1 MTGRTADAVGAG
13 AAAHRAAAVAGV
25 GDTRPVDIL
34 YGRSPVLEAL
44 RSGRAARKLV
54 IADGIAPATRLDEI
68 LTLARER
75 GIPVEESPR
84 HRLDD
89 IAHTEH
95 HQGVA
100 GYFHGRAPIAI
111 EDLLA
116 NSPAPQLFVVLDGI
130 QDPQNL
136 GAITRT
142 ADAVGADGIVLPRH
156 RAAGVTAAA
165 AKASAGAT
173 EHVPVATVTNLVHA
187 IELMQAA
194 GLWAVGLAADGDTR
208 YDRFDFTVP
217 VAIVVGAEGE
227 GMRPL
232 TRRKCD
238 AVVSLPLAGHVSS
251 LNAGAAAAVLLY
263 EVARQRG
270 FTPRG

>member
-1 MTGRTADAVGAG
+1 
-13 AAAHRAAAVAGV
+13 
-25 GDTRPVDIL
+25 VDIL
-34 YGRSPVLEAL
+34 YGRNPVLEAL
-44 RSGRAARKLV
+44 RAGRPARKLV
-54 IADGIAPATRLDEI
+54 VAAGVAAEDRLDEI
-68 LTLARER
+68 VRLARER
-75 GIPVEESPR
+75 GITVEESPR
-84 HRLDD
+84 RRLDD

-100 GYFHGRAPIAI
+100 GYFHGRAPLAL
-111 EDLLA
+111 EDMLA
-116 NSPAPQLFVVLDGI
+116 TSRAPQLIVVLDGI

-136 GAITRT
+136 GAIART

-173 EHVPVATVTNLVHA
+173 EHVAVAVVSNLVHA
-187 IELMQAA
+187 LEQMKAA
-194 GLWAVGLAADGDTR
+194 GLWIVGLAADGETR
-208 YDRFDFTVP
+208 YDAFDFTVP

-227 GMRPL
+227 GMRSL
-232 TRRKCD
+232 TRRHCD
-238 AVVSLPLAGHVSS
+238 AVVSLPLLGRVSS

-270 FTPRG
+270 FAARG

>member
-1 MTGRTADAVGAG
+1 
-13 AAAHRAAAVAGV
+13 
-25 GDTRPVDIL
+25 VDIL
-34 YGRSPVLEAL
+34 YGRNPVLEAL
-44 RSGRAARKLV
+44 RAGRPARKLV
-54 IADGIAPATRLDEI
+54 VAVGVAAEDRLDEI
-68 LTLARER
+68 VRLARER
-75 GIPVEESPR
+75 GITVEESPR
-84 HRLDD
+84 RRLDD

-100 GYFHGRAPIAI
+100 GYFHGRAPLAL
-111 EDLLA
+111 EDMLA
-116 NSPAPQLFVVLDGI
+116 ASRAPQLIAVLDGI

-136 GAITRT
+136 GAIART

-173 EHVPVATVTNLVHA
+173 EHVAVAVVSNLVHA
-187 IELMQAA
+187 LEQMKAA
-194 GLWAVGLAADGDTR
+194 GLWIVGLAADGETR
-208 YDRFDFTVP
+208 YDVFDFTVP

-227 GMRPL
+227 GMRSL
-232 TRRKCD
+232 TRRHCD
-238 AVVSLPLAGHVSS
+238 AVVSLPLLGRVSS

-270 FTPRG
+270 FAARG

>member
-1 MTGRTADAVGAG
+1 
-13 AAAHRAAAVAGV
+13 
-25 GDTRPVDIL
+25 VDIL
-34 YGRSPVLEAL
+34 YGRNPVLEAL
-44 RSGRAARKLV
+44 RAGRAARKLV
-54 IADGIAPATRLDEI
+54 VAAGTASDSRVDEI
-68 LTLARER
+68 LLLARDR

-84 HRLDD
+84 RRLDD

-95 HQGVA
+95 HQGIA
-100 GYFHGRAPIAI
+100 GYFHGRPPTSLD
-111 EDLLA
+111 DLLDH
-116 NSPAPQLFVVLDGI
+116 SLPPQLIVVLDGI

-173 EHVPVATVTNLVHA
+173 EHVPVAVVTNLVQA
-187 IELMQAA
+187 LEQMQAA
-194 GLWAVGLAADGDTR
+194 GIWVVGLAADGETR
-208 YDRFDFTVP
+208 YDRFDFSVP

-227 GMRPL
+227 GMRSL
-232 TRRKCD
+232 TRRHCD
-238 AVVSLPLAGHVSS
+238 VVVSLPLAGRVSS
-251 LNAGAAAAVLLY
+251 LNAAAAAAVLLY

-270 FTPRG
+270 FTTRGQDDE

>member
-1 MTGRTADAVGAG
+1 M
-13 AAAHRAAAVAGV
+13 
-25 GDTRPVDIL
+25 DIL
-34 YGRSPVLEAL
+34 YGRNPVLEAL

-54 IADGIAPATRLDEI
+54 IAAGITSEGRLDEI
-68 LTLARER
+68 LRVAEQR

-84 HRLDD
+84 RRLDD

-100 GYFHGRAPIAI
+100 GYFHGRPSLTLD
-111 EDLLA
+111 ELLGQ
-116 NSPAPQLFVVLDGI
+116 SRAPQLVVLLDGI

-142 ADAVGADGIVLPRH
+142 ADAVGADGVVLPRH
-156 RAAGVTAAA
+156 RASGVTAAA

-173 EHVPVATVTNLVHA
+173 EHVPVATVTNLVQA
-187 IELMQAA
+187 IEQLKEA
-194 GLWAVGLAADGDTR
+194 GLWVVGLAADAEVR
-208 YDRFDFTVP
+208 YDSFDFTAP
-217 VAIVVGAEGE
+217 VAVVIGAEGE
-227 GMRPL
+227 GMRAL
-232 TRRKCD
+232 TRRHCD
-238 AVVSLPLAGHVSS
+238 VVVALPLAGKVSS

-270 FTPRG
+270 FARRDR